1 MSSNALENLPPEM
14 QARLAQIM
22 ASGQGAVMS
31 GDGPPPQQ
39 TQAPQA
45 PPAPIQKPPS
55 LMDHLLAL
63 RQEVD
68 MMRHE
73 MAQLN
78 QTIEANSN
86 VVEAVGQAVG
96 TIYQM
101 FQQTPN
107 QSSTYSSQFQQQ
119 VDDGT
124 DY

>member
-1 MSSNALENLPPEM
+1 MSSDAIQNLPPEM
-14 QARLAQIM
+14 QARIAQIM
-22 ASGQGAVMS
+22 ANGQTPTMHVS
-31 GDGPPPQQ
+31 DGPPPQQ
-39 TQAPQA
+39 TQA
-45 PPAPIQKPPS
+45 PAPIQKPPS

-107 QSSTYSSQFQQQ
+107 QSATYSEGFQQSQ
-119 VDDGT
+119 VSGDD
-124 DY
+124 Y

>member
-1 MSSNALENLPPEM
+1 MSNALENLPPEM

-22 ASGQGAVMS
+22 AGQQAQAPEV
-31 GDGPPPQQ
+31 PQQ
-39 TQAPQA
+39 PQA
-45 PPAPIQKPPS
+45 PAPAPIAKPPS
-55 LMDHLLAL
+55 LMDHLIAL
-63 RQEVD
+63 RQEVAA
-68 MMRHE
+68 MRQE
-73 MAQLN
+73 LAQN
-78 QTIEANSN
+78 TQTIEANSN

-107 QSSTYSSQFQQQ
+107 QAATYSQGFQQQAQ

>member
-1 MSSNALENLPPEM
+1 MSNALENLPPEM

-22 ASGQGAVMS
+22 AGQQAQAPEV
-31 GDGPPPQQ
+31 QQ
-39 TQAPQA
+39 QPQA
-45 PPAPIQKPPS
+45 PAPAPIQKPPS
-55 LMDHLLAL
+55 LMDHLIAL
-63 RQEVD
+63 RQEVAA
-68 MMRHE
+68 MRQE
-73 MAQLN
+73 LAQN
-78 QTIEANSN
+78 TQTIEANSN

-107 QSSTYSSQFQQQ
+107 QSTTYSSQFQQQ